1 MRSLAAQR
9 DSPRWIGACHVDGLA
24 EGGVGLTLCKV
35 GLFGGRE
42 GVGLVP
48 GSSHGPRSDATRRCT
63 AWRVLRVVALNRH
76 SRFCRGEI
84 LSGQWEVG
92 RVQQHIQGWH
102 FELCCGGLE
111 SQLPDEQWD

>member
-9 DSPRWIGACHVDGLA
+9 ESPRWIGACHVDGLA

-48 GSSHGPRSDATRRCT
+48 GSSHGPGSDATRRCT

-76 SRFCRGEI
+76 PRFCRGEI
-84 LSGQWEVG
+84 LSGRW
-92 RVQQHIQGWH
+92 QGAAAH
-102 FELCCGGLE
+102 SRLAF
-111 SQLPDEQWD
+111 